1 MQKAI
6 EQTIAA
12 FDKIDVV
19 VNNAGYA
26 LVGSFEKLTNQ
37 EIRQNF
43 DVNLFGTLNVIRK
56 VMPYLR
62 KQELGHI
69 FNIASIA
76 AYIAMVG
83 VLVVTMP
90 QNYLW
95 SVCLNLWQM
104 T

>member
-1 MQKAI
+1 M
-6 EQTIAA
+6 
-12 FDKIDVV
+12 
-19 VNNAGYA
+19 NNAGYA

-43 DVNLFGTLNVIRK
+43 DVNVFGTLNVIRK

-62 KQELGHI
+62 KQESGYI

-76 AYIAMVG
+76 TYIAMVG
-83 VLVVTMP
+83 VLLVPIP

>member
-1 MQKAI
+1 M
-6 EQTIAA
+6 
-12 FDKIDVV
+12 
-19 VNNAGYA
+19 NNVGYA
-26 LVGSFEKLTNQ
+26 LVGSFEKLTNFL
-37 EIRQNF
+37 IRQFF
-43 DVNLFGTLNVIRK
+43 DVNVFGKLNVIRK

-95 SVCLNLWQM
+95 SVCLNL
-104 T
+104 